1 MKMQL
6 RMMLIAV
13 ISLLWISAAQAE
25 ILYKAKFGDQTWW
38 ILGTIHVGEGEDM
51 YLSERSIEA
60 FLNSD
65 KVWMELTPEEMERA
79 AEVMLGSG
87 VRSSNFF
94 PQNLEE
100 ETWAALQQQLL
111 AVGIPPMQITALEPW
126 LLELMLIMQIAALEG
141 FSPELGSESQLL
153 AVAMGMQG
161 ELLGLETAQDQIDAL
176 MDAAVGTDEEQVVRL
191 LEQLDKG
198 VEQLHQ
204 MKTYWVNGD
213 LDSLMSILVNDLDE
227 AQMEAVLDQ
236 RNINWMETLSPYFGQ
251 SSGTYFIA
259 VGAGHLGG
267 DTGLIPAFSAAGAEM
282 TNYSSK

>member
-6 RMMLIAV
+6 RMILLAV
-13 ISLLWISAAQAE
+13 IGLLWMNSAQAE
-25 ILYKAKFGDQTWW
+25 ILYKAKFGEQTWW
-38 ILGTIHVGEGEDM
+38 ILGTIHVGEGEEM
-51 YLSERSIEA
+51 RLSERSIEA
-60 FLNSD
+60 FLQSD

-79 AEVMLGSG
+79 AEVMLGNG
-87 VRSSNFF
+87 VRSDNFF

-100 ETWAALQQQLL
+100 ETWSALQQQLL
-111 AVGIPPMQITALEPW
+111 AVGIPPMQVTSLEPW

-153 AVAMGMQG
+153 AVAAEMQG
-161 ELLGLETAQDQIDAL
+161 ELLGLETAQDQIEAL
-176 MDAAVGTDEEQVVRL
+176 MDAAVGSDEEQMVRL

-198 VEQLHQ
+198 VEQLQQ
-204 MKTYWVNGD
+204 MKMYWVNGD
-213 LDSLMSILVNDLDE
+213 LDSLMSILVEDLDA
-227 AQMEAVLDQ
+227 AQLAAVLDQ
-236 RNINWMETLSPYFGQ
+236 RNINWMETLRPYFGQ

-267 DTGLIPAFSAAGAEM
+267 ETGLIPAFSAAGAEM